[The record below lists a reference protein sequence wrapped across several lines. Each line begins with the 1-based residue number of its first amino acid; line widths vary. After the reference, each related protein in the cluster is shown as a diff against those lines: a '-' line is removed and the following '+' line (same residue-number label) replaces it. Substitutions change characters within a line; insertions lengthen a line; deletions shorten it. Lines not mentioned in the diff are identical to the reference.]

1 MLLPFIQ
8 PFFYLP
14 LGKEL
19 SYQNILSNR
28 SGEGLTLETPA
39 FKLLTVANLR
49 FQLSS

>member
-1 MLLPFIQ
+1 MLFPFIQ

-19 SYQNILSNR
+19 SYQNISPNR
-28 SGEGLTLETPA
+28 SDEALTPEMPA

>member
-1 MLLPFIQ
+1 MLLLFIQ

-19 SYQNILSNR
+19 SYRNILSNR
-28 SGEGLTLETPA
+28 SGEGLTPEMLA